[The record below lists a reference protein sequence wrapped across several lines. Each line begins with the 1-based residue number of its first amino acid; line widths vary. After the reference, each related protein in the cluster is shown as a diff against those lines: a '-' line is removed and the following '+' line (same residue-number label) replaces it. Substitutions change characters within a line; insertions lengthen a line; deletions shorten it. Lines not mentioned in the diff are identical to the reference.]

1 MATHAH
7 RIRQSASLQRILT
20 ITCGS
25 LIVVSLA
32 TAWLVPTCGSA
43 ADPKS
48 AAAAKPLSAADEAA
62 VAEHLKEA
70 FEDGFI
76 VGPKRAADA
85 QKHLAQAR
93 KVAPGDPR
101 IDYAYGLILVKQSQV
116 KLAATQFESAAKQDA
131 GRFWPA
137 WQAAIWGH
145 LVDKQYEAGLKRL
158 DEYAEV
164 VKAAEKPD
172 EISEA
177 QRSAARWI
185 GQMIESLSRCADS
198 KKVHDLLAE
207 HEVKLLDTFGDDLS
221 AAVEAGREAIRE
233 REFELD
239 QASGSARAA
248 AARKKQLRNEDK
260 ASKIEKDI
268 EGIGKEKENAKK
280 TAEEAK
286 KQIEEYLAKSD
297 KALGQLEKDYQFLN
311 QRAQSIY
318 QSYTLAG
325 TQLTAMQLSMTPQA
339 LKNMGPLGAGQMQQQ
354 YLQVQ
359 NQMMSYQLEYNST
372 LGRMSEVADRGSAAM
387 QQRMAAIKQYESDT
401 GDLLKK
407 NADLDKWA
415 SRLKDQKQKLTADN
429 LPAKGTKKAAP
440 DKKQPIT
447 LKTFLPL
454 DLEGEKAHLLAS
466 FAPPVQG
473 SGDAADPPAKK

>member
-1 MATHAH
+1 MRHF
-7 RIRQSASLQRILT
+7 IT
-20 ITCGS
+20 ITSGF
-25 LIVVSLA
+25 LILLSLA
-32 TAWLVPTCGSA
+32 APWLIPAGGSA
-43 ADPKS
+43 ADQKP
-48 AAAAKPLSAADEAA
+48 AAVAKPLSAADEAA

-70 FEDGFI
+70 FENGYI
-76 VGPKRAADA
+76 LGPKRTADA
-85 QKHLAQAR
+85 QKHFAQAR
-93 KVAPGDPR
+93 KVAPSDPR
-101 IDYAYGLILVKQSQV
+101 IDYAHGLVLVKQSQI
-116 KLAATQFESAAKQDA
+116 KAAVGQFEAAVKQDG
-131 GRFWPA
+131 GRYWPA

-177 QRSAARWI
+177 QRTAARWI
-185 GQMIESLSRCADS
+185 GQLIESLSRCADS

-207 HEVKLLDTFGDDLS
+207 HEVHLLDTFGDELS
-221 AAVEAGREAIRE
+221 AAVEAGRETIRE

-268 EGIGKEKENAKK
+268 EGLGKEKENAKK
-280 TAEEAK
+280 SAEDAK
-286 KQIEEYLAKSD
+286 KQIEEYVAKSD
-297 KALGQLEKDYQFLN
+297 KTLGQLEKDYQFLN

-325 TQLTAMQLSMTPQA
+325 TQLTAMNLSMNPAA
-339 LKNMGPLGAGQMQQQ
+339 LKNMGPLGASQMQQQ

-359 NQMMSYQLEYNST
+359 NQMTSYQLEYNAT

-387 QQRMAAIKQYESDT
+387 QERMAAVKQYESDT

-415 SRLKDQKQKLTADN
+415 SRLKDQKQKLTAEN
-429 LPAKGTKKAAP
+429 LPAKGTKKAAA

-466 FAPPVQG
+466 FMPPVQSPG
-473 SGDAADPPAKK
+473 DLPDAAPKK